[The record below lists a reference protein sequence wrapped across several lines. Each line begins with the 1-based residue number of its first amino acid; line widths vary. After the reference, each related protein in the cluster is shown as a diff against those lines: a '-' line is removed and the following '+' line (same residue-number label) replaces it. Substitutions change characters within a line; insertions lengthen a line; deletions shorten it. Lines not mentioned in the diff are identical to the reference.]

1 MRCVVHKLRCI
12 TAFCLTMAMMAG
24 QGQAYGQQDSTTLLD
39 EIEVTAQRIN
49 LTDIGKHTDV
59 IDSQAMA
66 LGQYNTLSAQ
76 LAMHT
81 PLYVRTY
88 GSGTLA
94 TLGIRGAS
102 AAHTQILWNGIPMRN
117 PMLGLVDLALV
128 PSFFTDEIA
137 VHYGGH
143 GAAFGSGAVGGLI
156 SLTNEVLTNNDQL
169 GINLSAGS
177 WGAWLAEMKLQYG
190 FDKVRFSTKLFYQ
203 EADNNYR
210 YKLNE
215 GSPERNQVHHHL
227 QNMGLLQEIMWAIND
242 REQLTARLWY
252 QYADREI
259 PPTSTQNTSKSSQ
272 QDDNLRVSLQWMR
285 KGEKFTWQCKTA
297 WLEESIDYQDS
308 LILLYTR
315 NHFRTWLAEAAT
327 SFRLFPGMSITGGLY
342 TEAVEATSANYD
354 EGTSRHQYAAF
365 TSAGLVHGNWVWRL
379 QMREEVT
386 DDQWSPLLLDL
397 STEWSGIHN
406 ITLKTSLSRNY
417 RTPTLNDLHWK
428 PGGNPLLMP
437 EQGWTLEAGINYSV
451 SGRNTLFSSSLTA
464 YTRTI
469 DQWIMWMP
477 PVKDV
482 SNYWSPINITQVNS
496 KGLEARANM
505 RINAN
510 DWQFNCNVGLDFS
523 WSVFGAPL
531 PEFNISEGDQLFYVP
546 VENAIGGIT
555 AGFRQWSGYYNHHWF
570 GPSPGINE
578 DVEAANVGSGG
589 LNYTFTGS
597 KIKWTLYL
605 QADNIWNVPYRIIER
620 RPMPGR
626 SFTGGVRFI
635 FS

>member
-1 MRCVVHKLRCI
+1 MGYPFLRFRYMSRCWLIIVV
-12 TAFCLTMAMMAG
+12 MSG
-24 QGQAYGQQDSTTLLD
+24 YGQAFGQMDSTALLE

-59 IDSQAMA
+59 IDSQSMA
-66 LGQYNTLSAQ
+66 LGQYNTLSSQ

-94 TLGIRGAS
+94 TLGIRGAN

-156 SLTNEVLTNNDQL
+156 SLTNEPLTSSDVL

-190 FDKVRFSTKLFYQ
+190 FEKVRFSTKVFYQ
-203 EADNNYR
+203 TAENNYR
-210 YKLNE
+210 YRLDE
-215 GSPERNQVHHHL
+215 GLPERNQVHHHL
-227 QNMGLLQEIMWAIND
+227 KNTGLLQEAMWNVND
-242 REQLTARLWY
+242 REQWTARLWY

-285 KGEKFTWQCKTA
+285 KGEKFNWQCKTA

-308 LILLYTR
+308 LILLYTH
-315 NHFRTWLAEAAT
+315 NHFRTWLAEAAS
-327 SFRLFPGMSITGGLY
+327 SFRLFPGMSVTGGLY
-342 TEAVEATSANYD
+342 AEAVEATSANYD
-354 EGTSRHQYAAF
+354 TGTSRHQYAAF
-365 TSAGLVHGNWVWRL
+365 TSAALVHGDWVWRL

-397 STEWSGIHN
+397 SMEWSGIHD

-451 SGRNTLFSSSLTA
+451 SGRNTLFSSLLTA

-482 SNYWSPINITQVNS
+482 SNYWSPINIAEVNS
-496 KGLEARANM
+496 KGLEVRASM

-510 DWQFNCNVGLDFS
+510 DWQFNGNLGLDFS
-523 WSVFGAPL
+523 WSVFGSPL
-531 PEFNISEGDQLFYVP
+531 PEFNINEGDQLFYVP
-546 VENAIGGIT
+546 VENALAGFT
-555 AGFRQWSGYYNHHWF
+555 VGFRQWSGYYNHHWF

-589 LNYTFTGS
+589 LNYNFTRH

-626 SFTGGVRFI
+626 SFAGGVRFI